1 MPASARLFATSP
13 LEQHDRLSKLAYAKG
28 LSVPRLLAGL
38 VERELAENPEE
49 RVQRLIA
56 QAQDDRAPAE
66 KYMMRLMG
74 IDAARLEARAQGRNV
89 TPSGYVAQLL
99 RAHSRANPPM
109 PDREFEEL
117 RRVVNE
123 LAGIRGALQ
132 QLAAHRGRREQ
143 IELSLRENILR
154 LLPALQNIR
163 DNVQDT
169 LVANSRSWGVCRE
182 RLRPLVGAVVGWGSP
197 PLPCS

>member
-1 MPASARLFATSP
+1 MVASARVFASLP
-13 LEQHDRLSKLAYAKG
+13 NKQHERLSQLADAKG
-28 LSVPRLLAGL
+28 LSISRLLAGL

-66 KYMMRLMG
+66 KYTVRLMG
-74 IDAARLEARAQGRNV
+74 IDAARLEARAQGRSV

-99 RAHSRANPPM
+99 RAHLRANPPM
-109 PDREFEEL
+109 PYKEFEEL

-132 QLAAHRGRREQ
+132 QLAALRAPERAGRAIAAREHPATVTGAPTDPRQ
-143 IELSLRENILR
+143 GARQTGGEL
-154 LLPALQNIR
+154 
-163 DNVQDT
+163 
-169 LVANSRSWGVCRE
+169 
-182 RLRPLVGAVVGWGSP
+182 AVLGGT
-197 PLPCS
+197 PCLNGDPCA

>member
-1 MPASARLFATSP
+1 MAASARVFASLP
-13 LEQHDRLSKLAYAKG
+13 NKQHERLSQLADAKG
-28 LSVPRLLAGL
+28 LSISRLLAGL

-66 KYMMRLMG
+66 KYTVRLTG
-74 IDAARLEARAQGRNV
+74 IDAARLEARAQGRSL

-99 RAHSRANPPM
+99 RAHLRANPSM
-109 PDREFEEL
+109 PYKEFEEL

-132 QLAAHRGRREQ
+132 QLAAHLSGHSEDAKAAERGGESDPLDARGRLGLYAQEARGRQAEAASREW
-143 IELSLRENILR
+143 R
-154 LLPALQNIR
+154 
-163 DNVQDT
+163 
-169 LVANSRSWGVCRE
+169 
-182 RLRPLVGAVVGWGSP
+182 
-197 PLPCS
+197 